1 MFMDDSTQNSL
12 KQTLGHLLANV
23 SRLVGSR
30 MRIKLEAIGL
40 HHAQGM
46 ILFHLWR
53 KDGIAQNVLAQ
64 ALHITPPTATSTLQ
78 RMERDGWIE
87 RRRDADDQRVVR
99 VYLTDKAR
107 TLRTE
112 ARVSLQE
119 IDRELTSVLTDEERK
134 RLIASLTKVH
144 HHLSRGLTDSNA
156 CCSPKDDLFDNG
168 GKQR

>member
-1 MFMDDSTQNSL
+1 MDDATENSQ

-30 MRIKLEAIGL
+30 MRMKLEAIGL

-46 ILFHLWR
+46 ILFRLWR
-53 KDGIAQNVLAQ
+53 KDGMAQNELAQ

-87 RRRDADDQRVVR
+87 RRRDANDQRVVR
-99 VYLTDKAR
+99 VYLSDKAQA
-107 TLRTE
+107 LRTE

-119 IDRELTSVLTDEERK
+119 IDNELTSVLTDEERN
-134 RLIASLTKVH
+134 RLIVSLAKVH
-144 HHLSRGLTDSNA
+144 HHLSQGLTDSNA
-156 CCSPKDDLFDNG
+156 CCSQKDALSDNG
-168 GKQR
+168 GKQQ